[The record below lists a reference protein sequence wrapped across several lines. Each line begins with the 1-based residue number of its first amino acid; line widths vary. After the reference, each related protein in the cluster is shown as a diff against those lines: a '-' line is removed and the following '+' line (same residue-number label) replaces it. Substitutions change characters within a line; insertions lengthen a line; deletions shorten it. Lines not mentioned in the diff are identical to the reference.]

1 MFLFSVDEV
10 AFNLLSKMLE
20 LNPNKRI
27 SAKEAMEHPFFKDV
41 HLPRMCNPED
51 LPKIDVD
58 SHEFQSRQNKQKQQA
73 GKPGVPHQISNMPQ
87 KPKEKVDMVV
97 SKQGYNQNPNYY
109 SKNTTKQVEYK
120 LKFEDSQSNTSQGG
134 VVSNSLAHSSR
145 LEALYSSCQTNE
157 NSLLN
162 NKRYNEPSMNDGE
175 ANSMKKQRQSPPSYL

>member
-27 SAKEAMEHPFFKDV
+27 SAKDALENQFFKEA
-41 HLPRMCNPED
+41 HIPRMCNPED

-73 GKPGVPHQISNMPQ
+73 VKTGVPHQINNLPQ

-120 LKFEDSQSNTSQGG
+120 LKFEDSQLNTVHGN
-134 VVSNSLAHSSR
+134 VVSNTMTHSSR
-145 LEALYSSCQTNE
+145 LEALYSSCQPNE

-162 NKRYNEPSMNDGE
+162 NKRYNEPSIHDGE
-175 ANSMKKQRQSPPSYL
+175 ANAMKKQKQSSPGYL